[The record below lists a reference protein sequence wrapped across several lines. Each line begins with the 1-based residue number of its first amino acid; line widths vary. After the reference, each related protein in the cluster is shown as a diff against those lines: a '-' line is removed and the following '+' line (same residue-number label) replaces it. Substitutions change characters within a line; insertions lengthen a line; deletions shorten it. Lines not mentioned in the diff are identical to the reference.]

1 MFFLGFVFFPV
12 LTISQKYLWDHKFSY
27 LYYYCYYLLIHHALV
42 AQMVKNQPAMQETWV
57 WSLGWE
63 DPLEKWIS
71 SGDFQWQ
78 RSLTD
83 SSSPWGHK
91 ELDTA
96 ERLSLS
102 CQYSMI
108 WAMIMW
114 QTIPKFPELLSG
126 VRSSLVFLAETRILG
141 FRSGMRVKNNYRAR
155 WKEEPKIAFLKK
167 VSRTK
172 VQFHIR
178 SWRIKHGQK

>member
-1 MFFLGFVFFPV
+1 MPILNDLGHDYV
-12 LTISQKYLWDHKFSY
+12 
-27 LYYYCYYLLIHHALV
+27 
-42 AQMVKNQPAMQETWV
+42 
-57 WSLGWE
+57 
-63 DPLEKWIS
+63 
-71 SGDFQWQ
+71 
-78 RSLTD
+78 TD
-83 SSSPWGHK
+83 
-91 ELDTA
+91 L
-96 ERLSLS
+96 
-102 CQYSMI
+102 
-108 WAMIMW
+108 
-114 QTIPKFPELLSG
+114 PKFPELLSG